1 MKNTENLEQLLER
14 FYGRQTELSAKQ
26 KALDESY
33 KQWVE
38 LDRQLNYLTGC
49 IETVVYQ
56 AYGKLP
62 RSAFRGGGHEGLKDH
77 QPKQQ

>member
-14 FYGRQTELSAKQ
+14 FYGRKSQLEEKQ
-26 KALDESY
+26 AALDDSY
-33 KQWVE
+33 HQWVE

-49 IETVVYQ
+49 IETVEYQ

-62 RSAFRGGGHEGLKDH
+62 RSAFSGGGHEGLKDH